1 MRIWRAVAGFW
12 LLASTAGGIASAQ
25 QIPNP
30 PPHLKPIP
38 IPSDAD
44 CKGLPQPKVPLTFPP
59 GEELE
64 FALDA
69 LGAQAGKL
77 TLKSLGNREGQ
88 WVVEARAQTNS
99 FFSKVRRVTGV
110 GTSYLNPKTLRP
122 SRYVEDAVENEVPK
136 YSDVRFGK
144 QKAQLEFKIANRSG
158 RSELRYSSEGLDVV
172 GAVYLFRQLDYQK
185 NQSICF
191 DVYGIRKMWRVFGK
205 VASREHVSLPIG
217 EFEAWHLVAT
227 AARLDNTAVH
237 RDVHIWIS
245 DDGQRLPL
253 AALGTLDVGAVR
265 ATLTSIHK
273 PGAKARRAQGKE
285 ELKW

>member
-1 MRIWRAVAGFW
+1 MRSGLTLAA
-12 LLASTAGGIASAQ
+12 LLMAPLALAA
-25 QIPNP
+25 P
-30 PPHLKPIP
+30 PPAPP
-38 IPSDAD
+38 APVTPMPRDAE
-44 CKGLPQPKVPLTFPP
+44 CLSMGLGPPRTPFAFAP

-77 TLKSLGNREGQ
+77 TMKVLPKKEGLV
-88 WVVEARAQTNS
+88 VVEARAQTNS

-122 SRYVEDAVENEVPK
+122 TRYVEDAVENEVPK

-144 QKAQLEFKIANRSG
+144 AKADLDFKIGKRTAST
-158 RSELRYSSEGLDVV
+158 SLRYADEGFDVV
-172 GAVYLFRQLDYQK
+172 GAVFLVRQLEHRLDK
-185 NQSICF
+185 PLCF
-191 DVYGIRKMWRVFGK
+191 DVFGIRKIWRVFGK
-205 VASREHVSLPIG
+205 VAAREHVSLPIG
-217 EFEAWHLVAT
+217 EFEAWHLTAT
-227 AARLDNTAVH
+227 AARLDSPNVR

-245 DDGQRLPL
+245 DDARRLPL

-265 ATLTSIHK
+265 ATLTAFNR
-273 PGAKARRAQGKE
+273 PGDKGSKRAQGKE